1 MDRQFRRYSRNSH
14 ILLIRALAVTLTL
27 KIVNQVL
34 CTTLRLMITHH
45 HTKFGKKWLSGA
57 GDIVQTNSD
66 TQTNGQTDKMIPV
79 FIGGGGYNNSEAI
92 WGCAVQSMTL
102 NKHGVY
108 FA

>member
-1 MDRQFRRYSRNSH
+1 MDQQFRRYSKNSH
-14 ILLIRALAVTLTL
+14 ILIICALALTFTFEDSES
-27 KIVNQVL
+27 IF
-34 CTTLRLMITHH
+34 CMTHHLMITHH

-57 GDIVQTNSD
+57 GDIVQTNSG